1 MKNEDFI
8 KLDFELRAGED
19 KKLYATN
26 REDLAKAENIYN
38 EEAHYGDYYG
48 IVGTDSFLKKINESL
63 LNAEV
68 GKEYELEI
76 PPEDAYGIRDPKN
89 IKVHTVREFQRQ
101 NIDPVVGQE
110 VIIDRKQ
117 GRIISVTPGRVMVD
131 YNNRFAGKTIYYK
144 YTVKEVISDPAE
156 KVRSLLFMNYSSNAQ
171 KFGIKAEGED
181 LKLEVPEESKF
192 DHYWFDVKFT
202 VVNEIRKYIPD
213 SNVVLVETY
222 PKQEKVE
229 TPAEETPKET
239 QEAPAENPQPA
250 EPTTEAGPEKTANE

>member
-26 REDLAKAENIYN
+26 KEDLAKAENIYN
-38 EEAHYGDYYG
+38 EETHYGDFYG
-48 IVGTDSFLKKINESL
+48 IVGTESFLKKVNESL
-63 LNAEV
+63 LNAEI

-131 YNNRFAGKTIYYK
+131 YNNKFAGKTIYYK
-144 YTVKEVISDPAE
+144 YTVKEIISEPTE
-156 KVRSLLFMNYSSNAQ
+156 KVRALLFQNYSSSAQ
-171 KFGIKAEGED
+171 KFGITVEGENIKID
-181 LKLEVPEESKF
+181 IPEDSKF
-192 DHYWFDVKFT
+192 DHYWFDVKFR
-202 VVNEIRKYIPD
+202 VVNEIRKYLPD
-213 SNVVLVETY
+213 NNILLIESY
-222 PKQEKVE
+222 PKQQKAEIAPEGTSQEPQPV
-229 TPAEETPKET
+229 PAEGTQAAETT
-239 QEAPAENPQPA
+239 S
-250 EPTTEAGPEKTANE
+250 EAGPEKTANE